1 MLQNREY
8 VKLEKKRFIP
18 ADVGMVVSDLLVN
31 HFSKYVD
38 YGFTSYL
45 EDQLDAIS
53 RGEAEWKPAVLG
65 WWKPFIELIRVKEAE
80 VKKSDVTTEKTE
92 EICPDCG
99 KQLVIKL
106 GKYGRF
112 FACSAFP
119 DCRYVRPLPGEN
131 NGATEAAQI
140 TEEKCDTCGAPLLL
154 RQGKYGQFYG
164 CTKYP
169 DCKFIRPLTKPISTG
184 VKCPDCSVGEIL
196 EKKSRRGKIFYSCSQ
211 YPRCTF
217 ASWDRPIDEHCPQC
231 ESLFLVENNTKRW
244 GSRIK
249 CPNKSCKYS
258 RAGRSRRRIKYLYPF
273 FARPKKRYP
282 QEKAPS
288 SLACGSPREKHKHG
302 VVTNSPRSV
311 GPQTCDSFFPCSCVS
326 LGCAATGLKTRLNSF
341 LIILEYQL
349 KAIVQK

>member
-1 MLQNREY
+1 MQGL
-8 VKLEKKRFIP
+8 
-18 ADVGMVVSDLLVN
+18 
-31 HFSKYVD
+31 
-38 YGFTSYL
+38 
-45 EDQLDAIS
+45 
-53 RGEAEWKPAVLG
+53 
-65 WWKPFIELIRVKEAE
+65 WKPFIELIRVKEAE

-99 KQLVIKL
+99 KPLVIKL

-112 FACSAFP
+112 FACSGFP
-119 DCRYVRPLPGEN
+119 ECRYVRPLPGEN

-196 EKKSRRGKIFYSCSQ
+196 EKKSRRGKIFFSCSQ

-231 ESLFLVENNTKRW
+231 ESLFS
-244 GSRIK
+244 G
-249 CPNKSCKYS
+249 
-258 RAGRSRRRIKYLYPF
+258 
-273 FARPKKRYP
+273 
-282 QEKAPS
+282 
-288 SLACGSPREKHKHG
+288 
-302 VVTNSPRSV
+302 
-311 GPQTCDSFFPCSCVS
+311 
-326 LGCAATGLKTRLNSF
+326 
-341 LIILEYQL
+341 
-349 KAIVQK
+349 